1 MKKLNVVLF
10 CLVGTLIFFITN
22 SYAMHQDTELL
33 LKLLENKGVITSD
46 EASDLKKAV
55 EAGIETETAVPPQRI
70 EQESHDMDS
79 AEIREALN
87 WLRKVKI
94 SGLIEVEAF
103 TSDRTYFG
111 NTSLSKRDSSD
122 ITLATV
128 ELGLDAMINQ
138 WVSGHI
144 LLLWEEDDTEEVVVD
159 EGTITIGNIEKF
171 PLYLTAGKMY
181 VPFGNFE
188 SNMIQDPFTLEL
200 GETRESA
207 VLLGFEQNGFYASAY
222 AFKGDVKQTHER
234 ERVETFGGNIGYSFE
249 NDNISFDAG
258 VDFINNLESDNISD
272 AIEDLGIID
281 DNVPGFAGH
290 IIFNCGPLM
299 LIGEYLGTTED
310 YKAGELYFEKVKPET
325 WNIEAAATAEITGKE
340 VTFAIGYQG
349 TEDLM
354 GYLPE
359 DRFMVSMCTEIF
371 KNTSAALEFYHDED
385 YDKKDG
391 GTGRDANVVSAQLA
405 VEF

>member
-1 MKKLNVVLF
+1 MKKLNLVLF
-10 CLVGTLIFFITN
+10 CLMGTLFFFITN
-22 SYAMHQDTELL
+22 SYAMHTDTELL

-55 EAGIETETAVPPQRI
+55 EAGIEAETAAPPQRI
-70 EQESHDMDS
+70 EQESLGMDP

-87 WLRKVKI
+87 WLHRVKI

-103 TSDRTYFG
+103 TSDRTDFG
-111 NTSLSKRDSSD
+111 NTSLSKRSSND

-159 EGTITIGNIEKF
+159 EGTITIGNAEKF

-181 VPFGNFE
+181 VPFGKFE
-188 SNMIQDPFTLEL
+188 TNMIQDPFTLEL

-207 VLLGFEQNGFYASAY
+207 VLVGFEQNGFYASAY

-249 NDNISFDAG
+249 NETISLDTGA
-258 VDFINNLESDNISD
+258 DYINNIDSDGLD
-272 AIEDLGIID
+272 GLGIID
-281 DNVPGFAGH
+281 DTVPGFAGH
-290 IIFNCGPLM
+290 IIFNCGSFM
-299 LIGEYLGTTED
+299 LIGEYLGATDD
-310 YKAGELYFEKVKPET
+310 YKAGEIYSEKVKPET
-325 WNIEAAATAEITGKE
+325 WNIEAAVTAEITGKE

-359 DRFMVSMCTEIF
+359 DRFMVSMGTEIF
-371 KNTSAALEFYHDED
+371 KNTSATLEFYHDED
-385 YDKKDG
+385 YNKKDG